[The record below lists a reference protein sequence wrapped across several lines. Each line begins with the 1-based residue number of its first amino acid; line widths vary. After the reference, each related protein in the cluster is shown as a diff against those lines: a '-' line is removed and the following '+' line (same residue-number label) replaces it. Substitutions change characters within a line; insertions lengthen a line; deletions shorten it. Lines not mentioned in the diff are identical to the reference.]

1 VSLKKFERPDLPMI
15 LFGSA
20 PPPGTQRVRILALDK
35 YKVEVKRLLVSGGV
49 ASVSE
54 RKQKVSIGRA
64 RRVREVV
71 QEFLAIDLPQGDARV

>member
-20 PPPGTQRVRILALDK
+20 SLPSTQRVRILTLDK
-35 YKVEVKRLLVSGGV
+35 DKVEVKRLLVRGSI

-54 RKQKVSIGRA
+54 RKQGVSVGRA
-64 RRVREVV
+64 
-71 QEFLAIDLPQGDARV
+71 